1 MSPYRTVRTVRRMA
15 PLGATALVVAIAAAG
30 PAAAHAEVK
39 ADKAQALAEDVTL
52 TFVSEAESG
61 TAGFTGLRV
70 VLPQGMAPADVTL
83 GEAPKGWKLQPTKD
97 GYTVGGPALKAG
109 VDAAH
114 EIMVRQLPDAKELAF
129 KTVETYSD
137 GKVSRWIELPNGGDE
152 PEQPAPLLTLKP
164 AAPDATPLA
173 PSPSTSPTPSSAT
186 PSSAT
191 SPSSDSS
198 PQATR
203 ETADESDGSSTG
215 LIIGGGILALLV
227 LGGGTWWLLK
237 RRASSTDS

>member
-15 PLGATALVVAIAAAG
+15 LLGATALAAAIALAG
-30 PAAAHAEVK
+30 PAAAHAEVE

-61 TAGFTGLRV
+61 TAGFTALRV
-70 VLPQGMAPADVTL
+70 VLPQGIAPADVTL

-109 VDAAH
+109 IDAEH
-114 EIMVRQLPDAKELAF
+114 EIKVRQLPDARELAF

-137 GKVSRWIELPNGGDE
+137 GEVSRWIELPNGGEE

-164 AAPDATPLA
+164 AAPGATPIV
-173 PSPSTSPTPSSAT
+173 PSPSTSPTQSPT
-186 PSSAT
+186 PSAAT
-191 SPSSDSS
+191 SPSSGSS
-198 PQATR
+198 PQAAQ
-203 ETADESDGSSTG
+203 EAADEAAGSSTG
-215 LIIGGGILALLV
+215 LIIGGIILALLV

-237 RRASSTDS
+237 RRASSTDR